1 MFQFLHQQAN
11 LLGILG
17 VILILIA
24 YTLLQVGKMSAASVS
39 YSLLNALGAALILI
53 SLYFYWNLA
62 SGVIEIAWL
71 IISVYGLL
79 MAIRRYYRVRRHK

>member
-1 MFQFLHQQAN
+1 MLFQFIQHSAN
-11 LLGILG
+11 FLGITG

-24 YTLLQVGKMSAASVS
+24 YTLLQIGKMSAESVS
-39 YSLLNALGAALILI
+39 YSLLNALGAVLILI

-71 IISVYGLL
+71 IISTYGLVK
-79 MAIRRYYRVRRHK
+79 AIRHKYR